1 MIPAVL
7 ALVVIAA
14 VVCVAVYTGVLG
26 DVRNRALRFFP
37 IHSVEDIKRDIVEM
51 TEAAPPDATVR
62 LIDQQAADY

>member
-37 IHSVEDIKRDIVEM
+37 IHSVEDIKRDDRGRP
-51 TEAAPPDATVR
+51 AGCNGP
-62 LIDQQAADY
+62 AD